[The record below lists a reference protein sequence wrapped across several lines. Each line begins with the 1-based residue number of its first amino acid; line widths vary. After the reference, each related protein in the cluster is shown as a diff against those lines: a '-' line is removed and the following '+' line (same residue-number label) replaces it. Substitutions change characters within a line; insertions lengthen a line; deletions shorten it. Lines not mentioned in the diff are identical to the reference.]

1 MCLSIIQVWKLID
14 LRILGIQYNWK
25 LAENTFLLMKVFR
38 LNLQSKI
45 ISRLKTDSDNANEPI
60 DYRLWAI
67 VYRLFIIKGL
77 GKYN

>member
-1 MCLSIIQVWKLID
+1 
-14 LRILGIQYNWK
+14 
-25 LAENTFLLMKVFR
+25 MKVFR
-38 LNLQSKI
+38 VNLQSKI

>member
-1 MCLSIIQVWKLID
+1 
-14 LRILGIQYNWK
+14 
-25 LAENTFLLMKVFR
+25 MKVFR
-38 LNLQSKI
+38 VNLQSKI
-45 ISRLKTDSDNANEPI
+45 YNQISRLTTDSDNANEPI